1 MKLPLTRPLSNQPA
15 GNSLPLPLTRKLG
28 EQSQEQSQDGLN
40 EQAPNLASKPK
51 PPPKNPF
58 GRLVG
63 GDVGVCVA
71 VAGSVSS
78 CGNWTHDGKLVGQNQ
93 AVARQPVTAVAD
105 CLYLNRLPFAPIA
118 NVSQTTVQRGV
129 LLQYCHV
136 SLLDGYRALTNCQ
149 HTAQTPSVAYQSYV
163 GVNANVV
170 VGFTDCVSPSLDA
183 VISHQTCLAQPN
195 AKTWQMGHCHASH
208 VQHATPVPCRYYPIP
223 KPPPPPAVFAC
234 RLRPPAGRLPLTLT
248 RRKGLPASALPL
260 PLMCWHDVAPAFV
273 PNLRSYLVHH
283 IITATLGGLNID
295 PIKFDIKTDMDS
307 YCWSGNIEISHV
319 DYQRIKAKLDVE
331 RGNEPLILVNVNGKA
346 FGFIAE
352 NVSRKRQFGASVYQL
367 SGRSSTARL
376 GQDYAHS
383 QGLNGGGTIEQDL
396 YASQIMRMQLND
408 LPFSIDEFDVDDW
421 FIPSGTLNVSN
432 QTPISIIS
440 QLATACGGKVISH
453 VSEPKLSIIKRWR
466 VPAWEMA
473 TAKPSLVVPMDV
485 VHSISDE
492 KRTSPRHNTVTL
504 IGRQEAF
511 EIYRQGQ
518 GRDLI
523 APVANWYLYTDQA
536 SAIARGV
543 QLLSD
548 SGNHVHYTLKMLVS
562 DKHNLPLAKLG
573 QIWQINDDTD
583 GGDGAFN
590 ALITSVALSVSRD
603 NDAVAVWQTVG
614 MDRYVDV

>member
-1 MKLPLTRPLSNQPA
+1 MKLPLNRPLLSQPPA
-15 GNSLPLPLTRKLG
+15 NSLPLLLARKLG
-28 EQSQEQSQDGLN
+28 EQAHEAD
-40 EQAPNLASKPK
+40 QAPNLASPK
-51 PPPKNPF
+51 AKRTMN
-58 GRLVG
+58 GVG
-63 GDVGVCVA
+63 MTLTVA
-71 VAGSVSS
+71 SLPAGSISNGKAVKRLGQTTATALPIKRQMLVNITKGHLARQQAFYPLANDVSARYGS
-78 CGNWTHDGKLVGQNQ
+78 HVLINNKFIHHWLPFINVHDGTKTAISDGIGLASWLIQPKAKVVGLNQSQSQELQVSLGLSDGVVNTQDGKL
-93 AVARQPVTAVAD
+93 
-105 CLYLNRLPFAPIA
+105 IA
-118 NVSQTTVQRGV
+118 N
-129 LLQYCHV
+129 
-136 SLLDGYRALTNCQ
+136 Q
-149 HTAQTPSVAYQSYV
+149 HKAHT
-163 GVNANVV
+163 
-170 VGFTDCVSPSLDA
+170 
-183 VISHQTCLAQPN
+183 
-195 AKTWQMGHCHASH
+195 
-208 VQHATPVPCRYYPIP
+208 QHAINVPCRYYPIP

-234 RLRPPAGRLPLTLT
+234 RIRPPASRLPLTLT

-331 RGNEPLILVNVNGKA
+331 RGNEPLILVNVNGNA

-383 QGLNGGGTIEQDL
+383 QGLNGTAGTIEQDL

-421 FIPSGTLNVSN
+421 LIPAGTLNVSN

-453 VSEPKLSIIKRWR
+453 ISEPKLSIIKRWR

-473 TAKPSLVVPMDV
+473 TAKPSLVVPMNV
-485 VHSISDE
+485 VLSISDE
-492 KRTSPRHNTVTL
+492 KRTNPRYNTVTL
-504 IGRQEAF
+504 IGQKQAF

-548 SGNHVHYTLKMLVS
+548 SGNHVHYTVKMLVS

-603 NDAVAVWQTVG
+603 NDAVVVWQTVG

>member
-1 MKLPLTRPLSNQPA
+1 MKLPLNRPLLSQPPA
-15 GNSLPLPLTRKLG
+15 NSLPLLLARKLG
-28 EQSQEQSQDGLN
+28 EQAHEAD
-40 EQAPNLASKPK
+40 QAPNLASPK
-51 PPPKNPF
+51 AKRTMN
-58 GRLVG
+58 GVG
-63 GDVGVCVA
+63 MTLTVA
-71 VAGSVSS
+71 SLPAGSISNGKAVKRLGQTTATALPIKRQMLVNITKGHLARQQAFYPLANDVSARYGS
-78 CGNWTHDGKLVGQNQ
+78 HVLINNKFIHHWLPFINVHDGTKTAISDGIGLASWLIQPKAKVVGLNQSQSQELQVSLGLSDGVVNTQDGKL
-93 AVARQPVTAVAD
+93 
-105 CLYLNRLPFAPIA
+105 IA
-118 NVSQTTVQRGV
+118 N
-129 LLQYCHV
+129 
-136 SLLDGYRALTNCQ
+136 Q
-149 HTAQTPSVAYQSYV
+149 HKAHT
-163 GVNANVV
+163 
-170 VGFTDCVSPSLDA
+170 
-183 VISHQTCLAQPN
+183 
-195 AKTWQMGHCHASH
+195 
-208 VQHATPVPCRYYPIP
+208 QHAINVPCRYYPIP

-234 RLRPPAGRLPLTLT
+234 RLRPPASGLPLTLT

-331 RGNEPLILVNVNGKA
+331 RGNEPLILVNVNGNA

-383 QGLNGGGTIEQDL
+383 QGLNGTAGTIEQDL

-421 FIPSGTLNVSN
+421 LIPAGTLNVSN

-453 VSEPKLSIIKRWR
+453 ISEPKLSIIKRWR

-473 TAKPSLVVPMDV
+473 TAKPSLVVPMNV
-485 VHSISDE
+485 VLSISDE
-492 KRTSPRHNTVTL
+492 KRTNPRYNTVTL
-504 IGRQEAF
+504 IGQKQAF

-548 SGNHVHYTLKMLVS
+548 SGNHVHYTVKMLVS

-603 NDAVAVWQTVG
+603 NDAVVVWQTVG

>member
-1 MKLPLTRPLSNQPA
+1 MKLPLTRPLSNQPP

-28 EQSQEQSQDGLN
+28 EQSQDGLN

-51 PPPKNPF
+51 RTMNGVGMMLAVRGLPACSISNGKAVKRLGQTTATTMPIKRQMLVNITKGHLARQQAFYPLANDVSARHGSHVLINNKFIHHWLPFINVHNGTKTAISDGIGLASWLIQPKAKV
-58 GRLVG
+58 VG
-63 GDVGVCVA
+63 LNQSQAQALQASMGLSDGVV
-71 VAGSVSS
+71 
-78 CGNWTHDGKLVGQNQ
+78 NTQDGKL
-93 AVARQPVTAVAD
+93 
-105 CLYLNRLPFAPIA
+105 IA
-118 NVSQTTVQRGV
+118 N
-129 LLQYCHV
+129 
-136 SLLDGYRALTNCQ
+136 Q
-149 HTAQTPSVAYQSYV
+149 HKAHT
-163 GVNANVV
+163 
-170 VGFTDCVSPSLDA
+170 
-183 VISHQTCLAQPN
+183 
-195 AKTWQMGHCHASH
+195 
-208 VQHATPVPCRYYPIP
+208 QHAIAVPCRYYPTP
-223 KPPPPPAVFAC
+223 KPPPPPPVVFAC
-234 RLRPPAGRLPLTLT
+234 RIRPPAGRLPLTLH
-248 RRKGLPASALPL
+248 RNRGEVPASALPL
-260 PLMCWHDVAPAFV
+260 PLMCWHDTAPTFV

-319 DYQRIKAKLDVE
+319 DYQRIKAKLDVK

-376 GQDYAHS
+376 GQDYAHA
-383 QGLNGGGTIEQDL
+383 QGVNGGGTIEQDL

-408 LPFSIDEFDVDDW
+408 LPFSIDEFHVDDW
-421 FIPSGTLNVSN
+421 LIPAGTLSVSN

-473 TAKPSLVVPMDV
+473 TAKPSLVVPMNV

-518 GRDLI
+518 GRNLI

-548 SGNHVHYTLKMLVS
+548 SGNHVHYTVKMLVS

-590 ALITSVALSVSRD
+590 ALITSVGLSVSRD
-603 NDAVAVWQTVG
+603 NDAVVVWQTVG

>member
-1 MKLPLTRPLSNQPA
+1 MKLPLTRLLSNQPA

-40 EQAPNLASKPK
+40 EQAPNLASPK
-51 PPPKNPF
+51 TKRPMN
-58 GRLVG
+58 GVG
-63 GDVGVCVA
+63 MTLTVA
-71 VAGSVSS
+71 SLPAGSISNGKAVKRLGQTTATTMPIKRQMLVNITKGHLARQQAFYPLANDVSARHGS
-78 CGNWTHDGKLVGQNQ
+78 YVLINNKFIHHWLPFINVHDGTKTAISDGMGLASWLIQPKAKVVGLNQSQAQALQASMGLINGVVNTQDGKL
-93 AVARQPVTAVAD
+93 
-105 CLYLNRLPFAPIA
+105 IA
-118 NVSQTTVQRGV
+118 N
-129 LLQYCHV
+129 
-136 SLLDGYRALTNCQ
+136 Q
-149 HTAQTPSVAYQSYV
+149 HKAHT
-163 GVNANVV
+163 
-170 VGFTDCVSPSLDA
+170 
-183 VISHQTCLAQPN
+183 
-195 AKTWQMGHCHASH
+195 
-208 VQHATPVPCRYYPIP
+208 QHAINVPCRHYPIP

-234 RLRPPAGRLPLTLT
+234 GLRPPAGRLPLTLT

-408 LPFSIDEFDVDDW
+408 LPFSIDEFHVDDW
-421 FIPSGTLNVSN
+421 LIPSGTLNVSN

-473 TAKPSLVVPMDV
+473 TAKPSLVVPMNV
-485 VHSISDE
+485 VQSISDE
-492 KRTSPRHNTVTL
+492 KRTHPRYNTVTL
-504 IGRQEAF
+504 IGQKQAF

-548 SGNHVHYTLKMLVS
+548 SGNHVHYTVKMLVS

-590 ALITSVALSVSRD
+590 ALITSVELSVSRD
-603 NDAVAVWQTVG
+603 NDAVVVWQTVG
-614 MDRYVDV
+614 IDRYVDV

>member
-1 MKLPLTRPLSNQPA
+1 MKLPLNRPLSNQPPA
-15 GNSLPLPLTRKLG
+15 NSLPLPLTRKLG
-28 EQSQEQSQDGLN
+28 EQAQEQSQDGQT
-40 EQAPNLASKPK
+40 QAPNLASPK
-51 PPPKNPF
+51 AKRTMN
-58 GRLVG
+58 GVG
-63 GDVGVCVA
+63 MTFTVA
-71 VAGSVSS
+71 SLPAGSISNGKVVKRLGQTTATTMPIKRQMLVNITKGDLARQQAFYPLANDVSARHGS
-78 CGNWTHDGKLVGQNQ
+78 HVLINNKFIHHWLPFINAHNGTKTAISDGIGLASWLIQPKAKVVGLNQSQAQELQVSLGLSDGVVNTQDGKL
-93 AVARQPVTAVAD
+93 
-105 CLYLNRLPFAPIA
+105 IA
-118 NVSQTTVQRGV
+118 N
-129 LLQYCHV
+129 
-136 SLLDGYRALTNCQ
+136 Q
-149 HTAQTPSVAYQSYV
+149 HKAHT
-163 GVNANVV
+163 
-170 VGFTDCVSPSLDA
+170 
-183 VISHQTCLAQPN
+183 
-195 AKTWQMGHCHASH
+195 
-208 VQHATPVPCRYYPIP
+208 QHATPVPCRYYPIP
-223 KPPPPPAVFAC
+223 KPPPPPPAVFAC
-234 RLRPPAGRLPLTLT
+234 RIRPPASRLPLTLT

-260 PLMCWHDVAPAFV
+260 PLMCWHDTAPAFV

-283 IITATLGGLNID
+283 IVTATLGGLNID

-319 DYQRIKAKLDVE
+319 DYQRIKGKLDVVC
-331 RGNEPLILVNVNGKA
+331 GNEPLIVVTVNGKA

-352 NVSRKRQFGASVYQL
+352 NVSRNRQFGASVYQL

-383 QGLNGGGTIEQDL
+383 QGVNGTGGTIEQDL

-421 FIPSGTLNVSN
+421 LIPAGTLNVSN

-504 IGRQEAF
+504 IGRQQAF

-548 SGNHVHYTLKMLVS
+548 SGNHVHYTVKMLVS
-562 DKHNLPLAKLG
+562 DKHNLPLAEHR
-573 QIWQINDDTD
+573 I
-583 GGDGAFN
+583 
-590 ALITSVALSVSRD
+590 D
-603 NDAVAVWQTVG
+603 N
-614 MDRYVDV
+614 

>member
-1 MKLPLTRPLSNQPA
+1 MKLPLTRHLLSQPPA
-15 GNSLPLPLTRKLG
+15 SSLPLPLTRKLG
-28 EQSQEQSQDGLN
+28 EQAHDAEQV
-40 EQAPNLASKPK
+40 PNHHRPSKPK

-63 GDVGVCVA
+63 GGVDVCVA
-71 VAGSVSS
+71 VAGNVGI

-105 CLYLNRLPFAPIA
+105 CLYLSRLPFAPIA
-118 NVSQTTVQRGV
+118 NVSQTTVQRG
-129 LLQYCHV
+129 LLLTRCHRAAIEHFKALANCTTISISPTV
-136 SLLDGYRALTNCQ
+136 GYQVCTDIKSDKVIKLTNC
-149 HTAQTPSVAYQSYV
+149 TVPTLDP
-163 GVNANVV
+163 VV
-170 VGFTDCVSPSLDA
+170 
-183 VISHQTCLAQPN
+183 SHQDCSSHD
-195 AKTWQMGHCHASH
+195 AKGVLIDHCHDSH
-208 VQHATPVPCRYYPIP
+208 IQHATSVPCRYYPIP
-223 KPPPPPAVFAC
+223 KPPLLPAVFAC
-234 RLRPPAGRLPLTLT
+234 RLRPPASGLPLTLT

-260 PLMCWHDVAPAFV
+260 PLMCWHDTAPAFV

-283 IITATLGGLNID
+283 IVTATLGGLNID

-307 YCWSGNIEISHV
+307 YCYSGSIEISHV

-352 NVSRKRQFGASVYQL
+352 NVSRNRQFGASVYQL

-376 GQDYAHS
+376 GQDYAQA
-383 QGLNGGGTIEQDL
+383 QGVNGTGGTIEQDL

-421 FIPSGTLNVSN
+421 LIPAGTLNVSN

-453 VSEPKLSIIKRWR
+453 ISEPKLSIIKRWR

-473 TAKPSLVVPMDV
+473 TAKPSLVVPMNV

-492 KRTSPRHNTVTL
+492 KRTHPRHNTITL

-548 SGNHVHYTLKMLVS
+548 SGNHVHYTVKMLVS

-603 NDAVAVWQTVG
+603 NDAVVVWQTVG

>member
-1 MKLPLTRPLSNQPA
+1 MKLPLNRPLSNQPPA
-15 GNSLPLPLTRKLG
+15 NSLPLPLARKLG
-28 EQSQEQSQDGLN
+28 EQSQEQSQDG
-40 EQAPNLASKPK
+40 QAPT
-51 PPPKNPF
+51 PKNPF

-63 GDVGVCVA
+63 GGVDISISSVGNVGICADMVQKAKQIKHQQDSKHKPTSTVA
-71 VAGSVSS
+71 
-78 CGNWTHDGKLVGQNQ
+78 NQ
-93 AVARQPVTAVAD
+93 HRI
-105 CLYLNRLPFAPIA
+105 NHLPFTPLA
-118 NVSQTTVQRGV
+118 NVSLTNGQDGV
-129 LLQYCHV
+129 LLEHCHA

-163 GVNANVV
+163 GVNAHLV

-183 VISHQTCLAQPN
+183 VISHQTCLAQPT
-195 AKTWQMGHCHASH
+195 AKTWQMGHCHDSH
-208 VQHATPVPCRYYPIP
+208 IQHATPVPCRYYPIP
-223 KPPPPPAVFAC
+223 KPPPPPVASMC
-234 RLRPPAGRLPLTLT
+234 RIRPPASRLPLTLT

-260 PLMCWHDVAPAFV
+260 PLMCWHDTAPAFV

-283 IITATLGGLNID
+283 IVTATLGGLNID

-331 RGNEPLILVNVNGKA
+331 RGNEPLILVNVNGKV

-383 QGLNGGGTIEQDL
+383 QGLNGTGGTIEQDL

-408 LPFSIDEFDVDDW
+408 LPFSIDEFHVDDW
-421 FIPSGTLNVSN
+421 LIPAGTLNVSN

-473 TAKPSLVVPMDV
+473 TAKPSLVVPMNV

-504 IGRQEAF
+504 IGRQQAF

-548 SGNHVHYTLKMLVS
+548 SGNHVHYTVKMLVS

-590 ALITSVALSVSRD
+590 ALITSVGLSVSRD
-603 NDAVAVWQTVG
+603 NDAVVVWQTVG

>member
-1 MKLPLTRPLSNQPA
+1 MKLPLTRHLLSQPPA
-15 GNSLPLPLTRKLG
+15 NSLPLPLARKLG
-28 EQSQEQSQDGLN
+28 EQSQEQSQDGQA
-40 EQAPNLASKPK
+40 QAPNLASPK
-51 PPPKNPF
+51 AKRTMN
-58 GRLVG
+58 GVG
-63 GDVGVCVA
+63 MTLTVA
-71 VAGSVSS
+71 SLPAGSISNGKAVKRFGQTTATTMPIKRQMLVNITKGHLARQQTFYPLANDVSARHGS
-78 CGNWTHDGKLVGQNQ
+78 YVLINNKFIHHWLPFINVHNGTKTAISDGIGLASWLIQPKAKVVGLNRSQSQELQVSLGLSDGVVNTQNGKL
-93 AVARQPVTAVAD
+93 
-105 CLYLNRLPFAPIA
+105 IA
-118 NVSQTTVQRGV
+118 N
-129 LLQYCHV
+129 
-136 SLLDGYRALTNCQ
+136 Q
-149 HTAQTPSVAYQSYV
+149 HKAHT
-163 GVNANVV
+163 
-170 VGFTDCVSPSLDA
+170 
-183 VISHQTCLAQPN
+183 
-195 AKTWQMGHCHASH
+195 
-208 VQHATPVPCRYYPIP
+208 QHATPVPCRYYPIP
-223 KPPPPPAVFAC
+223 KPLPPPVASMC
-234 RLRPPAGRLPLTLT
+234 RIRPPADHLPLTLH
-248 RRKGLPASALPL
+248 RNRGGVPASALPL
-260 PLMCWHDVAPAFV
+260 PLMCWHDTAPAFV

-283 IITATLGGLNID
+283 IVTATLGGLNID

-307 YCWSGNIEISHV
+307 YCYSGSIEISHV

-331 RGNEPLILVNVNGKA
+331 RGNEPLILVNVNGKV

-352 NVSRKRQFGASVYQL
+352 NVSRNRQFGASVYQL

-421 FIPSGTLNVSN
+421 LIPAGTLNVSN

-473 TAKPSLVVPMDV
+473 TAKPSLVVPMNV
-485 VHSISDE
+485 VQSISDE
-492 KRTSPRHNTVTL
+492 KRTSPRYNTVTL
-504 IGRQEAF
+504 IGRQQAF

-548 SGNHVHYTLKMLVS
+548 SGNHVHYTVKMLVS
-562 DKHNLPLAKLG
+562 DKHNLPIAKLG

-590 ALITSVALSVSRD
+590 ALITSVGLSVSRD
-603 NDAVAVWQTVG
+603 NDAVVVWQTVG
-614 MDRYVDV
+614 IDRYVDV

>member
-1 MKLPLTRPLSNQPA
+1 MKLPLTRPLSNQPP

-28 EQSQEQSQDGLN
+28 EQSQDGLN

-51 PPPKNPF
+51 RTMDGVGMMLAVRGLPACSISNGKAVKRLGQTTATTMPIKRQMLVNITKGHLARQQAFYPLANDVSARHGSHVLINNKFIHHWLPFINVHNGTKTAISDGIGLASWLIQPKAKV
-58 GRLVG
+58 VG
-63 GDVGVCVA
+63 LNQSQAQALQASMGLSDGVV
-71 VAGSVSS
+71 
-78 CGNWTHDGKLVGQNQ
+78 NTQDGKL
-93 AVARQPVTAVAD
+93 
-105 CLYLNRLPFAPIA
+105 IA
-118 NVSQTTVQRGV
+118 N
-129 LLQYCHV
+129 
-136 SLLDGYRALTNCQ
+136 Q
-149 HTAQTPSVAYQSYV
+149 HKAHT
-163 GVNANVV
+163 
-170 VGFTDCVSPSLDA
+170 
-183 VISHQTCLAQPN
+183 
-195 AKTWQMGHCHASH
+195 
-208 VQHATPVPCRYYPIP
+208 QHAIAVPCRYYPTP
-223 KPPPPPAVFAC
+223 KPPPPPPVVFAC
-234 RLRPPAGRLPLTLT
+234 RIRPPAGRLPLTLH
-248 RRKGLPASALPL
+248 RNRGEVPASALPL
-260 PLMCWHDVAPAFV
+260 PLMCWHDTAPTFV

-319 DYQRIKAKLDVE
+319 DYQRIKAKLDVK

-376 GQDYAHS
+376 GQDYAHA
-383 QGLNGGGTIEQDL
+383 QGVNGGGTIEQDL

-408 LPFSIDEFDVDDW
+408 LPFSIDEFHVDDW
-421 FIPSGTLNVSN
+421 LIPAGTLSVSN

-473 TAKPSLVVPMDV
+473 TAKPSLVVPMNV

-511 EIYRQGQ
+511 ESYRQGQ
-518 GRDLI
+518 GRNLI

-548 SGNHVHYTLKMLVS
+548 SGNHVHYTVKMLVS

-590 ALITSVALSVSRD
+590 ALITSVGLSVSRD
-603 NDAVAVWQTVG
+603 NDAVVVWQTVG

>member
-1 MKLPLTRPLSNQPA
+1 MKLPLTRHLLSQPPA
-15 GNSLPLPLTRKLG
+15 NSLPLPLARKLG
-28 EQSQEQSQDGLN
+28 EQSQEQSQDGQA
-40 EQAPNLASKPK
+40 QAPNLANPK
-51 PPPKNPF
+51 AKRTMN
-58 GRLVG
+58 GVG
-63 GDVGVCVA
+63 MTLTVA
-71 VAGSVSS
+71 SLPAGSISNGKAVKRLGQTTATTMPIKRQMLVNITKGHLARQQAFYPLANDVSARHGS
-78 CGNWTHDGKLVGQNQ
+78 HVLINSKFIHHWLPFINVHNGTKTAISDGIGLASWLIQPKAKVVGLNQSQTQELQVSLGLSDGVVNTQDGKL
-93 AVARQPVTAVAD
+93 
-105 CLYLNRLPFAPIA
+105 IA
-118 NVSQTTVQRGV
+118 N
-129 LLQYCHV
+129 
-136 SLLDGYRALTNCQ
+136 Q
-149 HTAQTPSVAYQSYV
+149 HKAY
-163 GVNANVV
+163 
-170 VGFTDCVSPSLDA
+170 T
-183 VISHQTCLAQPN
+183 
-195 AKTWQMGHCHASH
+195 
-208 VQHATPVPCRYYPIP
+208 QHATPVPCRYYPIP
-223 KPPPPPAVFAC
+223 KPPPPPAVFTC
-234 RLRPPAGRLPLTLT
+234 RLRPPASGLPLTLT

-283 IITATLGGLNID
+283 IVTATLGGLNID

-319 DYQRIKAKLDVE
+319 DYQRIKAKLDVK

-352 NVSRKRQFGASVYQL
+352 NVSRNRQFGASVYQL

-376 GQDYAHS
+376 GQDYAQA
-383 QGLNGGGTIEQDL
+383 QGVNGTGGTIEQDL

-421 FIPSGTLNVSN
+421 LIPAGTLNVSN

-473 TAKPSLVVPMDV
+473 TAKPSLVVPMNV

-504 IGRQEAF
+504 IGRQQAF

-548 SGNHVHYTLKMLVS
+548 SGNHVHYTVKMLVS

-573 QIWQINDDTD
+573 QVWQINDDTD

-590 ALITSVALSVSRD
+590 ALITSVGLSVSRD
-603 NDAVAVWQTVG
+603 NDAVVVWQTVG
-614 MDRYVDV
+614 IDRYVDV

>member
-28 EQSQEQSQDGLN
+28 EQAQEQSQDGQT
-40 EQAPNLASKPK
+40 QAPNLASPK
-51 PPPKNPF
+51 AKRTMNGVGMMLAMRGLPACSISNGKAVKRLGQTTATTMPIKRQMLVNITKRYLARQQAFYPLANDVSARHGSHVLINNKFIHHWLPF
-58 GRLVG
+58 INV
-63 GDVGVCVA
+63 
-71 VAGSVSS
+71 
-78 CGNWTHDGKLVGQNQ
+78 HDGTKTAISDGIGLASWLIQPKAKVVGLNQSQTQELQVSLGLSDGVVNTQHGKL
-93 AVARQPVTAVAD
+93 
-105 CLYLNRLPFAPIA
+105 IA
-118 NVSQTTVQRGV
+118 N
-129 LLQYCHV
+129 
-136 SLLDGYRALTNCQ
+136 Q
-149 HTAQTPSVAYQSYV
+149 HKAHT
-163 GVNANVV
+163 
-170 VGFTDCVSPSLDA
+170 
-183 VISHQTCLAQPN
+183 
-195 AKTWQMGHCHASH
+195 
-208 VQHATPVPCRYYPIP
+208 QHAIAVPCRYYPIP

-234 RLRPPAGRLPLTLT
+234 RIRPPADRLPLTLH
-248 RRKGLPASALPL
+248 RNRGGLPASALPL
-260 PLMCWHDVAPAFV
+260 PLMCWHDTAPAFV
-273 PNLRSYLVHH
+273 PNLRSYIVHH

-307 YCWSGNIEISHV
+307 YCYSGSIEISHV

-331 RGNEPLILVNVNGKA
+331 RGNEPLIVVTVNGKA

-376 GQDYAHS
+376 GQDYAHA

-421 FIPSGTLNVSN
+421 LIPSGTLNVSN

-473 TAKPSLVVPMDV
+473 TAKPSLVVPMNV

-492 KRTSPRHNTVTL
+492 KRTNPRHNTVTL
-504 IGRQEAF
+504 IGRQQAF

-548 SGNHVHYTLKMLVS
+548 SGNHVHYTVKMLVS

-603 NDAVAVWQTVG
+603 GDAVVVWQTVG
-614 MDRYVDV
+614 IDRYVDV

>member
-1 MKLPLTRPLSNQPA
+1 MKLPLNRPLLSQPPA
-15 GNSLPLPLTRKLG
+15 NSLPLPLARKLG
-28 EQSQEQSQDGLN
+28 EQSQDGLEQD
-40 EQAPNLASKPK
+40 EQAPNLASPK
-51 PPPKNPF
+51 AKRTMN
-58 GRLVG
+58 GVG
-63 GDVGVCVA
+63 MTLTVA
-71 VAGSVSS
+71 SLPAGSISNGKAVKRLGQTTATTMPIKRQMLVNITKGHLARQQAFYPLANDVSARYGS
-78 CGNWTHDGKLVGQNQ
+78 HVLINNTFIHHWLPFINVHNGTKTAISDGIGLASWLIQPKAKVVGLNQSQSQELQAGTHLSDGVVNPQNGKL
-93 AVARQPVTAVAD
+93 
-105 CLYLNRLPFAPIA
+105 IA
-118 NVSQTTVQRGV
+118 N
-129 LLQYCHV
+129 
-136 SLLDGYRALTNCQ
+136 Q
-149 HTAQTPSVAYQSYV
+149 HKAYS
-163 GVNANVV
+163 
-170 VGFTDCVSPSLDA
+170 
-183 VISHQTCLAQPN
+183 
-195 AKTWQMGHCHASH
+195 
-208 VQHATPVPCRYYPIP
+208 QHAIAVPCRHYPTP
-223 KPPPPPAVFAC
+223 KPPPPPPVVSMC
-234 RLRPPAGRLPLTLT
+234 HIRPPTSRLPLTFH
-248 RRKGLPASALPL
+248 RNRGGVPASALPL
-260 PLMCWHDVAPAFV
+260 PLMCWHDTAPAFV

-283 IITATLGGLNID
+283 SVTATLGGLNID

-307 YCWSGNIEISHV
+307 YCWSSSIEISHV
-319 DYQRIKAKLDVE
+319 DYQRIKAKLDVD
-331 RGNEPLILVNVNGKA
+331 RGNEPLILVTVNGKA

-352 NVSRKRQFGASVYQL
+352 NVSRNRQFGASVYQL

-383 QGLNGGGTIEQDL
+383 QGSQGVNGGAGTIEQDL

-421 FIPSGTLNVSN
+421 LIPAGTLNVSN

-453 VSEPKLSIIKRWR
+453 VSEPKLSIIKRWKK
-466 VPAWEMA
+466 PAWEMA
-473 TAKPSLVVPMDV
+473 TAKPSLVVPMNV

-504 IGRQEAF
+504 IGRQQAF

-548 SGNHVHYTLKMLVS
+548 SGNHVHYTVKMLVS
-562 DKHNLPLAKLG
+562 DKYNLPLAKLG

-590 ALITSVALSVSRD
+590 AVVTSVALSVSRD
-603 NDAVAVWQTVG
+603 GDAVVVWQTVG
-614 MDRYVDV
+614 MDRYMDV

>member
-1 MKLPLTRPLSNQPA
+1 MKLPLTRPLSNQPP

-28 EQSQEQSQDGLN
+28 EQSQDGLN

-51 PPPKNPF
+51 RTMNGVGMMLAVRGLPACSISNGKAVKRLGQTTATTMPIKRQMLVNITKGHLARQQAFYPLANDVSARHGSHVLINNKFIHHWLPFINVHNGTKTAISDGIGLASWLIQPKAKV
-58 GRLVG
+58 VG
-63 GDVGVCVA
+63 LNQSQAQALQASMGLSDGVV
-71 VAGSVSS
+71 
-78 CGNWTHDGKLVGQNQ
+78 NTQDGKL
-93 AVARQPVTAVAD
+93 
-105 CLYLNRLPFAPIA
+105 IA
-118 NVSQTTVQRGV
+118 N
-129 LLQYCHV
+129 
-136 SLLDGYRALTNCQ
+136 Q
-149 HTAQTPSVAYQSYV
+149 HKAHT
-163 GVNANVV
+163 
-170 VGFTDCVSPSLDA
+170 
-183 VISHQTCLAQPN
+183 
-195 AKTWQMGHCHASH
+195 
-208 VQHATPVPCRYYPIP
+208 QHAIAVPCRYYPTP
-223 KPPPPPAVFAC
+223 KPPPPPPVVFAC
-234 RLRPPAGRLPLTLT
+234 RIRPPAGRLPLTLH
-248 RRKGLPASALPL
+248 RNRGEVPASALPL
-260 PLMCWHDVAPAFV
+260 PLMCWHDTAPTFV

-319 DYQRIKAKLDVE
+319 DYQRIKAKLDVK

-376 GQDYAHS
+376 GQDYAHA
-383 QGLNGGGTIEQDL
+383 QGVNGGGTIEQDL

-408 LPFSIDEFDVDDW
+408 LPFSIDEFHVDDW
-421 FIPSGTLNVSN
+421 LIPAGTLSVSN

-473 TAKPSLVVPMDV
+473 TAKPSLVVPMNV

-518 GRDLI
+518 GRNLI

-548 SGNHVHYTLKMLVS
+548 SGNHVHYTVKMLVS

-590 ALITSVALSVSRD
+590 AVVTSVTLSVSRD
-603 NDAVAVWQTVG
+603 NDAVVVWQTVG
-614 MDRYVDV
+614 IDRYVDV

>member
-1 MKLPLTRPLSNQPA
+1 M
-15 GNSLPLPLTRKLG
+15 
-28 EQSQEQSQDGLN
+28 D
-40 EQAPNLASKPK
+40 K
-51 PPPKNPF
+51 PPPPKDPF

-63 GDVGVCVA
+63 GEVDVCVA
-71 VAGSVSS
+71 VAG
-78 CGNWTHDGKLVGQNQ
+78 NVGICADMAYNAKQIKHQQDSKHKPTSTVANQ
-93 AVARQPVTAVAD
+93 HRI
-105 CLYLNRLPFAPIA
+105 NHLPFSPLA
-118 NVSQTTVQRGV
+118 NVSLTNGQDGV
-129 LLQYCHV
+129 LLEHCHA

-163 GVNANVV
+163 GVNAHLVL
-170 VGFTDCVSPSLDA
+170 GLTDCVSPSLDA
-183 VISHQTCLAQPN
+183 VVGHQTCLAQPT
-195 AKTWQMGHCHASH
+195 AKTWQMGHCHDSH
-208 VQHATPVPCRYYPIP
+208 IQHATPVPCRYYPTP
-223 KPPPPPAVFAC
+223 KPPPPPVVSMC
-234 RLRPPAGRLPLTLT
+234 RIRPPASRLSLTLT

-260 PLMCWHDVAPAFV
+260 PLMCWHDTAPAFV
-273 PNLRSYLVHH
+273 PNIRSYLVHH
-283 IITATLGGLNID
+283 IVTATLGGLNID

-319 DYQRIKAKLDVE
+319 DYQRIKAKLDVD
-331 RGNEPLILVNVNGKA
+331 RGNEPLILVTVNGKA

-383 QGLNGGGTIEQDL
+383 QGVNGMGGTIEQDL

-421 FIPSGTLNVSN
+421 LIPAGTLNVSN

-492 KRTSPRHNTVTL
+492 KRTSPRYNTVTL
-504 IGRQEAF
+504 IGRQQAF

-548 SGNHVHYTLKMLVS
+548 SGNHVHYTVKMLVS

-590 ALITSVALSVSRD
+590 ALITSVGLSVSRD
-603 NDAVAVWQTVG
+603 NDAVVVWQTVG
-614 MDRYVDV
+614 LDRYVDV